1 MICFSSVASGNDI
14 LTPYIV
20 VRSGVSLR
28 DDNDDDYGRVFFV
41 LFVCLYFRHQ
51 QECTKTQ
58 PGFYEVEYG
67 QKKNPL
73 NSNDPAH
80 TLETCKK
87 GNNH

>member
-1 MICFSSVASGNDI
+1 MMMITG
-14 LTPYIV
+14 
-20 VRSGVSLR
+20 G
-28 DDNDDDYGRVFFV
+28 FFV
-41 LFVCLYFRHQ
+41 LFVCLYFRHP

-87 GNNH
+87 GNKH